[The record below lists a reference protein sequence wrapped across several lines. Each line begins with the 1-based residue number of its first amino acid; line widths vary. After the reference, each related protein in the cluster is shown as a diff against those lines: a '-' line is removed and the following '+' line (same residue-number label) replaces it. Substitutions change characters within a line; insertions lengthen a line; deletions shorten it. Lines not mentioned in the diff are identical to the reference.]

1 MQILKRAHLTLLW
14 RRPLSYRNQS
24 IDLRSKSMDRFL
36 LDRDLRHEW
45 VKDALNH
52 REVLRTLTNMHDE
65 IFFKKI
71 DKKFTNEKFV
81 TLSWRTSLSYR
92 NQSIDFQTKS
102 MDWFIHDK
110 DFRYERVKC
119 QNHLKL
125 MYKCGN

>member
-1 MQILKRAHLTLLW
+1 
-14 RRPLSYRNQS
+14 
-24 IDLRSKSMDRFL
+24 MDRFL

-52 REVLRTLTNMHDE
+52 REVLRTLTNTHDE

-71 DKKFTNEKFV
+71 DKKFTNDK
-81 TLSWRTSLSYR
+81 
-92 NQSIDFQTKS
+92 FQTKS